1 MRETPEVYEEEVFLP
16 ADHWLYKMD
25 GYLDWRVV
33 GPQINNPY
41 EIAFPDRVL
50 DAMVKYR
57 DVVRSHIKVRCL
69 CDGHEVLR
77 IDNLAMP
84 ILYTDHPC
92 LVGTQRRVVIGF
104 LTFFG
109 IEDEIERTIDR
120 VQEEVRE
127 ELNKREQQRVANKE
141 HKSLAQIKAEREQ
154 SLRVPGGKSRAGGA
168 AGAGGGGAAGG
179 IGAGSG
185 GAAGSGE
192 GMSVRVIRR

>member
-1 MRETPEVYEEEVFLP
+1 MRESTEAFEEEVVLP
-16 ADHWLYKMD
+16 EDHWLYKMD

-33 GPQINNPY
+33 APQINNPY

-92 LVGTQRRVVIGF
+92 LVGTQRRIVIGF
-104 LTFFG
+104 LAFFG
-109 IEDEIERTIDR
+109 IDDEIERTIDR
-120 VQEEVRE
+120 VQQEVRE
-127 ELNKREQQRVANKE
+127 ELARREATRVANKE

-154 SLRVPGGKSRAGGA
+154 ALRLSGRGGA
-168 AGAGGGGAAGG
+168 MGRKGGDMGAKG
-179 IGAGSG
+179 IGA
-185 GAAGSGE
+185 GE